1 MGLIDP
7 GCEAPGR
14 WNTHRTG
21 LSKASLLFSFLNH
34 PNRKL
39 PVASKLQ
46 RQNVELALELLV
58 WDNWEK
64 NRELLWVENRLLCPG
79 PHVMRWLL

>member
-7 GCEAPGR
+7 GCEAPGC
-14 WNTHRTG
+14 WNTHRSSP
-21 LSKASLLFSFLNH
+21 SKASLLFSFLNH

-46 RQNVELALELLV
+46 RQNVEPALDLLV

-64 NRELLWVENRLLCPG
+64 NRELLWVEYHLPSPG
-79 PHVMRWLL
+79 PHVMQWPL

>member
-1 MGLIDP
+1 MKPQDAGTPTAAAL
-7 GCEAPGR
+7 A
-14 WNTHRTG
+14 
-21 LSKASLLFSFLNH
+21 KASLLFSFLNH

-46 RQNVELALELLV
+46 RQNVEPALDLLV

-64 NRELLWVENRLLCPG
+64 NRELLWVEYHLPSPG
-79 PHVMRWLL
+79 PHVMQWLL